1 MERGLGVRQ
10 LALPALFWVALA
22 TGCPGQDRPGAAA
35 ASASSSAPSA
45 SAGPACPGGQSED
58 PPMRDLDRAL
68 VAFGEKRYRDAQ
80 SQLDALGERYPRS
93 ATSRVWR
100 AEATLYEGKLED
112 GVDAYRDAASRALT
126 HYRAAAELHEA
137 GCALLASDH
146 YYLRMGA
153 AYAHL
158 RLGAPNPALRELEA
172 ARALWPDSAEVPYT
186 IARAECAR
194 GQVDACVAAFTTTL
208 ELARDRRRPMFLRTH
223 RSVAD
228 WVSRSRTQSEFGP
241 LRADPRYQRLLAQPW
256 VSSG

>member
-1 MERGLGVRQ
+1 MGPNPGGYRIFAVLLGA
-10 LALPALFWVALA
+10 ALSTA
-22 TGCPGQDRPGAAA
+22 CPGEARRGGVAPKASAAA
-35 ASASSSAPSA
+35 PVAST
-45 SAGPACPGGQSED
+45 GPACPGGQSED

-80 SQLDALGERYPRS
+80 AQLDALAERYPRS
-93 ATSRVWR
+93 ATARVWR
-100 AEATLYEGKLED
+100 GEATLYEGKLED
-112 GVDAYRDAASRALT
+112 GADAYRDAASRAIT
-126 HYRAAAELHEA
+126 HYRAAAALHEA

-158 RLGAPNPALRELEA
+158 RLGAPNPALRELEE
-172 ARALWPDSAEVPYT
+172 ARARWPDSAEIPYT

-241 LRADPRYQRLLAQPW
+241 LRADPRYQQLLALPW
-256 VSSG
+256 VSSE